1 VLDRSE
7 ISVKLQRT
15 SVMRNKEFDIV
26 VFGATS
32 FVGKI
37 LCNYLVNEYT
47 EPNLT
52 WAMAARSESKLK
64 QLQESL
70 GESAATIPLIIA
82 DSSDEESLRL
92 MCEKTELVIST
103 VGPYALYGE
112 LLVKSCCQLGT
123 DYCDLTGEPQW
134 IRRMIDLY
142 EDDAKSSGARI
153 VNCCGFDSIPS
164 DMGVKF
170 LQDHAQRHFASY
182 CNQVKLRVKVLKGGA
197 SGGTIASGLNL
208 YKEASLDEAIR
219 KEMRDPYSLCP
230 SGHGFTA
237 RQHSVSVELDE
248 DFDAWAGP
256 FIMASIN
263 TRIVL
268 RSNALVEGYY
278 AENFQYDE
286 AMLTGSGKKGEK
298 LAKKLSFGTK
308 VSMFMMAFAPMRWFA
323 TRFFLPSPGEGPTA
337 EQQLK
342 GCYDLRLLGRTP
354 LGERVRVKVTGD
366 RDPGYGSTA
375 KMLAQ
380 AGISLRRDVD
390 KGEVGGGF
398 WTPATA
404 FNAKLINR
412 LVDHAGMDFELES
425 ISQAIAAIED
435 ASVVVIEEAS
445 AT

>member
-1 VLDRSE
+1 MINR
-7 ISVKLQRT
+7 
-15 SVMRNKEFDIV
+15 EFDIV

-37 LCNYLVNEYT
+37 LCNYLVNEHT

-52 WAMAARSESKLK
+52 WAMAARSEAKLNSLK
-64 QLQESL
+64 KSL
-70 GESAATIPLIIA
+70 GSGAEAIPLIIA
-82 DSSDEESLRL
+82 DSADEQAVRA
-92 MCEKTELVIST
+92 MCERTELVIST

-112 LLVKSCCQLGT
+112 VLVRMCCDLGT

-134 IRRMIDLY
+134 ISRMIARY
-142 EDDAKSSGARI
+142 EDAAKRSGARI

-164 DMGVKF
+164 DLGVKF
-170 LQDHAQRHFASY
+170 LQDHAQRHFGSY
-182 CNQVKLRVKVLKGGA
+182 CDQIKLRVKALKGGA

-208 YKEASLDEAIR
+208 YKEASTNPEIR
-219 KEMRDPYSLCP
+219 REMRDPYSLCP
-230 SGHGFTA
+230 SGHSFA
-237 RQHSVSVELDE
+237 VRQHNVSVEYDE

-268 RSNALVEGYY
+268 RSNALIEGYY
-278 AENFQYDE
+278 DQNFKYDE

-298 LAKKLSFGTK
+298 AAKKLAFGTK
-308 VSMFMMAFAPMRWFA
+308 VSMFMMAFAPMRWLA
-323 TRFFLPSPGEGPTA
+323 TRFFLPSPGEGPTP

-342 GCYDLRLLGRTP
+342 GCYDLRLLGRTSR
-354 LGERVRVKVTGD
+354 GERVRVKVTGD

-398 WTPATA
+398 WTPATV
-404 FNAKLINR
+404 FNNKLITR
-412 LVDHAGMDFELES
+412 LIDYAGMDFELES
-425 ISQAIAAIED
+425 ISQAMTA
-435 ASVVVIEEAS
+435 IEEAS
-445 AT
+445 VVAEDEQESATD

>member
-1 VLDRSE
+1 MKNR
-7 ISVKLQRT
+7 
-15 SVMRNKEFDIV
+15 EFDIV

-52 WAMAARSESKLK
+52 WAMAGRSESKLQALK
-64 QLQESL
+64 ESL
-70 GESAATIPLIIA
+70 GSNADEIPVIIA
-82 DSSDEESLRL
+82 DSADAEALQS

-112 LLVKSCCQLGT
+112 LLVKKCCELGT

-134 IRRMIDLY
+134 IRRMIERY
-142 EDDAKSSGARI
+142 ESQAKNSGARI
-153 VNCCGFDSIPS
+153 VHCCGFDSIPS
-164 DMGVKF
+164 DLGVKF
-170 LQDHAQRHFASY
+170 LQSHAQRHFGSY
-182 CNQVKLRVKVLKGGA
+182 CDQVKLRVRVMKGGA

-208 YKEASLDEAIR
+208 YKEASADPAIW

-230 SGHGFTA
+230 PDHGFKTL
-237 RQHSVSVELDE
+237 QHNVSVEFDQ
-248 DFDAWAGP
+248 DFDSWAGP

-263 TRIVL
+263 TRVVL
-268 RSNALVEGYY
+268 RSNALVDGFY
-278 AENFQYDE
+278 AENFKYDE
-286 AMLTGSGKKGEK
+286 AMLTGPGKQGQKT
-298 LAKKLSFGTK
+298 AKRISFGTK
-308 VSMFMMAFAPMRWFA
+308 VSMFMMAFAPMRWLS
-323 TRFFLPSPGEGPTA
+323 TRFFLPSPGEGPSP

-342 GCYDLRLLGRTP
+342 GYYDLRLIGRTER
-354 LGERVRVKVTGD
+354 GERIRVKVTGD

-390 KGEVGGGF
+390 AGEVGGGF

-404 FNAKLINR
+404 FNEKLITR
-412 LVDHAGMDFELES
+412 LVEHAGMGFELES
-425 ISQAIAAIED
+425 ISQAMTAIEE
-435 ASVVVIEEAS
+435 STVVAVAEPTS
-445 AT
+445 PG

>member
-1 VLDRSE
+1 
-7 ISVKLQRT
+7 
-15 SVMRNKEFDIV
+15 MRNKEFDIV

-52 WAMAARSESKLK
+52 WAMAARSETKLK
-64 QLQESL
+64 ELQESL
-70 GESAATIPLIIA
+70 GDNAAGIPLILA
-82 DSSDEESLRL
+82 DSSDEQTLQS
-92 MCEKTELVIST
+92 MCEKTDLVIST

-112 LLVKSCCQLGT
+112 LLIKVCCQLGT

-134 IRRMIDLY
+134 IRRMIGHY
-142 EDDAKSSGARI
+142 EDDAKRTGARI

-164 DMGVKF
+164 DLGVKF
-170 LQDHAQRHFASY
+170 LQNHAQQHFGSY
-182 CNQVKLRVKVLKGGA
+182 CDQVKLRVKNLKGGA

-208 YKEASLDEAIR
+208 YKEAAADAEIR

-230 SGHGFTA
+230 AEHGFTA
-237 RQHSVSVELDE
+237 RQHNVSVEFDE
-248 DFDAWAGP
+248 DFDSWAGP

-268 RSNALVEGYY
+268 RSNALLDGHYDES
-278 AENFQYDE
+278 FSYDE
-286 AMLTGSGKKGEK
+286 AMLTGSGVKGKKA
-298 LAKKLSFGTK
+298 AKRISFGTK
-308 VSMFMMAFAPMRWFA
+308 VSMFMMAFAPMRWLA
-323 TRFFLPSPGEGPTA
+323 TRFFLPSPGEGPTP

-342 GCYDLRLLGRTP
+342 GCYDLRLVGRTKR
-354 LGERVRVKVTGD
+354 GERVRVKVTGD

-398 WTPATA
+398 WTPATV
-404 FNAKLINR
+404 FNDKLIAR
-412 LVDHAGMDFELES
+412 LAGYAGIEFELES
-425 ISQAIAAIED
+425 ISQAMAAIEE
-435 ASVVVIEEAS
+435 STVV
-445 AT
+445 ATGEPALPT